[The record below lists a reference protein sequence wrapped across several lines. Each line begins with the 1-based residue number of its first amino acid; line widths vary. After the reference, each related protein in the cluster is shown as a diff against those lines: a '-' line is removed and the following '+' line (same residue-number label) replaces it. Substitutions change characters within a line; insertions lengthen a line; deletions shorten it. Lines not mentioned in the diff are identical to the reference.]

1 MNFKNKLLN
10 FVTNSDLGEE
20 EKKDFLKIISN
31 FSERNCQQIYFAII
45 KSPKKIKQVYQNIR
59 DRVDIANKVF
69 QTTAFNREQFDVL
82 LNEIFSLSDE
92 QIKQIQNSKAEVA
105 DINGKK
111 MAEINNDF
119 KNEQKDLRETL
130 DKFLEITKSQI
141 DGYVSE
147 ACK

>member
-31 FSERNCQQIYFAII
+31 FSDRNCQQIYFAII

-69 QTTAFNREQFDVL
+69 QATALNREQFDVL
-82 LNEIFSLSDE
+82 LNEIFSLSNNE
-92 QIKQIQNSKAEVA
+92 IEKIKDSKIKDSKISNEK
-105 DINGKK
+105 IL
-111 MAEINNDF
+111 EINEGF
-119 KNEQKDLRETL
+119 KNERKNLRETL
-130 DKFLEITKSQI
+130 DKFLEVTKAQI